1 MSKVTNV
8 DLDDDA
14 VSDDEVLAA
23 SNGVNG
29 DVSGANG
36 DATMGDAR
44 LASGDAPPQSEL
56 RVELEVATDDTLV
69 APLLV
74 ETDTL
79 DGIIQEPVDMDADDE
94 VLQIGDMQD
103 PWIDPDFAEQNERME
118 KAFGIDGEG
127 ERDREVKPSV
137 EKGAVE
143 GFKRCSIYAMDWT
156 GDKLLVAAKD
166 GPGIRLQDV
175 ERGVEERTWSGE
187 WMSIRTDPNNPFVA
201 AAVAWN
207 GKFKLFDTRQASQS
221 VFDVDLKKTS
231 PSMRD
236 FLYLSWSPDS
246 KNIALSNRQ
255 KLRNDQIY
263 LLGLKKGESNCLRL
277 GSSKNMN
284 MEVNQ
289 MVYSPSG
296 DSLWVA
302 TGGNP
307 GKLHI
312 FPSDSLQKPE
322 RSVTA
327 HNWTAISLA
336 CDPTGRYICSGG
348 ADGLI
353 TVWDPH
359 QLQCMRCFLHPGQ
372 VIDKLDFNYQGTLIA
387 WGTGAGE
394 RSLNLMGFNT
404 AIPYHQ
410 DLTPA
415 TVTHLRWHG
424 SKNVLAY
431 SLNASQMSEDR
442 PHRDRRGY
450 NKDTPIIQL
459 LKLPDDL

>member
-14 VSDDEVLAA
+14 VSDDEVLTNAA
-23 SNGVNG
+23 KNG
-29 DVSGANG
+29 DVAMEPTVPLAVENG
-36 DATMGDAR
+36 TQP
-44 LASGDAPPQSEL
+44 ASDL
-56 RVELEVATDDTLV
+56 RVELTATDEPV
-69 APLLV
+69 VPLLV
-74 ETDTL
+74 EAADAHP
-79 DGIIQEPVDMDADDE
+79 DGIIQNPMEIDVDDE
-94 VLQIGDMQD
+94 VLNIGEVDD
-103 PWIDPDFAEQNERME
+103 PWMDPEFAEQDARMN
-118 KAFGIDGEG
+118 KAFGIDSDGDRM
-127 ERDREVKPSV
+127 RDREAENSVKKDSV
-137 EKGAVE
+137 D
-143 GFKRCSIYAMDWT
+143 GFKRCSIYAMDWA
-156 GDKLLVAAKD
+156 GEKLLVAAKD

-175 ERGVEERTWSGE
+175 QKGEEERTWSGE
-187 WMSIRTDPNNPFVA
+187 WMSIRTDPNNPFMA

-207 GKFKLFDTRQASQS
+207 GKFKLFDTRHSSQS

-231 PSMRD
+231 NAMRD
-236 FLYLSWSPDS
+236 FLYLCWSPDS
-246 KNIALSNRQ
+246 NNIALSN
-255 KLRNDQIY
+255 RNDQIY
-263 LLGLKKGESNCLRL
+263 LLNLRKPNKDNCLRL

-312 FPSDSLQKPE
+312 FPSNSLQSPE

-336 CDPTGRYICSGG
+336 CDPTGKYICSGG

-353 TVWDPH
+353 SVWDP
-359 QLQCMRCFLHPGQ
+359 LQPLCLRCFLHPGQ
-372 VIDKLDFNYQGTLIA
+372 VISNVDFNYQGSLIA

-394 RSLNLMGFNT
+394 RSSERSLTLMGSNT
-404 AIPYHQ
+404 AIPYYQ
-410 DLTPA
+410 ELTPA

-431 SLNASQMSEDR
+431 SLNASQMSDDR
-442 PHRDRRGY
+442 HRRGTF
-450 NKDTPIIQL
+450 KDQPIIQL